1 MHKGFNDTIKKETI
15 VLSNLQGGN
24 ENSGLVDLLYGK
36 NDYFI
41 SNPNE
46 NSMKFSNIVDAIFLC
61 LYKQKLCVEIII
73 TKFKIK
79 IIVGY

>member
-1 MHKGFNDTIKKETI
+1 MYKGFNDTIKKETI

-24 ENSGLVDLLYGK
+24 ENSGLADLLYGK

-46 NSMKFSNIVDAIFLC
+46 NSMKFSNISFMNNIKNSNKI
-61 LYKQKLCVEIII
+61 YK
-73 TKFKIK
+73 
-79 IIVGY
+79 

>member
-1 MHKGFNDTIKKETI
+1 MYKGFNDTIKKETI

-24 ENSGLVDLLYGK
+24 ENSGLADLLHGK

-46 NSMKFSNIVDAIFLC
+46 NSMKFSNISFMNNIKNSNKI
-61 LYKQKLCVEIII
+61 YK
-73 TKFKIK
+73 
-79 IIVGY
+79 

>member
-1 MHKGFNDTIKKETI
+1 MYKGFNDTIKKETI

-24 ENSGLVDLLYGK
+24 ENSGLADLLYGK

-46 NSMKFSNIVDAIFLC
+46 NSMKFSNN
-61 LYKQKLCVEIII
+61 KQKIKEISDEQ
-73 TKFKIK
+73 KK
-79 IIVGY
+79 